1 MDFKTQSK
9 LHKTLLRNIK
19 KKLPK
24 LEALLAVVSAHWSY
38 EDPIYRYYHH
48 SFKVYHLQ
56 GTTQQIVAMLKS
68 LTPLLPIK
76 KDFDEAQIKVIKNL
90 NTYIIDGNS
99 DFREILNNGTN
110 KKFKLSHNRVW
121 NKHTLPIVQAFFHAK
136 FFLEMAI
143 KYGKI
148 LKEAPEC
155 LPSGWAA
162 LLYFY
167 NLR

>member
-9 LHKTLLRNIK
+9 LHTILLRNIK
-19 KKLPK
+19 KNLPK
-24 LEALLAVVSAHWSY
+24 LEALLSEVSDHWSY
-38 EDPIYRYYHH
+38 EDHIYRYYHH

-56 GTTQQIVAMLKS
+56 GITHQIVAVLKS
-68 LTPLLPIK
+68 LTPIIPIK
-76 KDFDEAQIKVIKNL
+76 KDFDEAQIKVLKNL
-90 NTYIIDGNS
+90 NTYILDGNS
-99 DFREILNNGTN
+99 DFREILSKGTN
-110 KKFKLSHNRVW
+110 NKFKMSHNRQW
-121 NKHTLPIVQAFFHAK
+121 DKHTLPIVQAFFHAK

-143 KYGKI
+143 KYGKT
-148 LKEAPEC
+148 LKKAPEC